1 MACRTRRR
9 VKERLNNS
17 NYIETSEAP
26 EASRRGSV
34 SNFKLTLTKT
44 LKYSNPAFSS
54 YTALGQGAWVGPF
67 YRCMAIC
74 RTKTRLMKKQGV
86 MVTIATKCMEGIGS
100 VVIIITLSSIASR
113 IGLIQIRLYANAT
126 VLVDR

>member
-34 SNFKLTLTKT
+34 SNFKLTWTKT
-44 LKYSNPAFSS
+44 LKYSNPGLLSVPIRRLVRAPGSAHF
-54 YTALGQGAWVGPF
+54 TDAWQSVG
-67 YRCMAIC
+67 
-74 RTKTRLMKKQGV
+74 LKQ
-86 MVTIATKCMEGIGS
+86 
-100 VVIIITLSSIASR
+100 
-113 IGLIQIRLYANAT
+113 
-126 VLVDR
+126 D